1 MYHKTRK
8 SLQAKG
14 YQPSFVYLAVNMY
27 WEELS
32 LALPKLP
39 PHYMWKVFMDTEKEE
54 GFLDRPVCPSDRH
67 RVSVAPRSIKILR
80 AVPDMDSIAR
90 ERNAER
96 LEKLPPVGAVLRD
109 LRRSRDPEA
118 ACGRHS
124 AWPKTPARVLRRM
137 KK

>member
-1 MYHKTRK
+1 
-8 SLQAKG
+8 
-14 YQPSFVYLAVNMY
+14 MY

-67 RVSVAPRSIKILR
+67 KVSVAPRSIKILR

-96 LEKLPPVGAVLRD
+96 LEKLPPVGAVLRN
-109 LRRSRDPEA
+109 LRRSRGSETSL
-118 ACGRHS
+118 G
-124 AWPKTPARVLRRM
+124 PKIPARVLRIM
-137 KK
+137 KITKK